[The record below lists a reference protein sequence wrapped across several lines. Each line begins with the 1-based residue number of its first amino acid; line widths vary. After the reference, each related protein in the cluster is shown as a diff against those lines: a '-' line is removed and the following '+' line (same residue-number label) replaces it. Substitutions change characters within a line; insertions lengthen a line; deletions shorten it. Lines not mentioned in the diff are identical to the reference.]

1 MDSKDTI
8 FQATHSQRL
17 PCECCGNNQFR
28 PVLCREDGT
37 LIVHCEQCHLEF
49 VNPLPNSL
57 AFQNLYRSEMV
68 GEDPRDGY
76 FSQYIFEREKRMKS
90 FSKLYHSRLKFIESL
105 MPNKGNLLDIGCGA
119 GYFVKCAIDR
129 GWKGHGLELLSE
141 YVQYAQENLNL
152 HKIQQGSL
160 DKELPFQPRLFDV
173 VTLWDLIE
181 HLRHPLACLEK
192 INKATKPGGRLIIWT
207 PNVKNSI
214 FVKEQWLSY
223 KISQHFYFFS
233 QSSLQKILNKAGF
246 RIDYITTNKS
256 KKGLFNRNNTIP
268 FKRSNKPNDKFGKF
282 LFSVKRDLKNTFNPM
297 TYCGP
302 LFDLAGYGFNLFV
315 VASKTNEI
323 A

>member
-37 LIVHCEQCHLEF
+37 LIVHCEHCHLEF

-129 GWKGHGLELLSE
+129 GWTGHGLEMGWTRAGHG
-141 YVQYAQENLNL
+141 Q
-152 HKIQQGSL
+152 
-160 DKELPFQPRLFDV
+160 D
-173 VTLWDLIE
+173 T
-181 HLRHPLACLEK
+181 
-192 INKATKPGGRLIIWT
+192 GRTWT
-207 PNVKNSI
+207 GHGQDMGNT
-214 FVKEQWLSY
+214 W
-223 KISQHFYFFS
+223 
-233 QSSLQKILNKAGF
+233 AGHGQDMD
-246 RIDYITTNKS
+246 RTPT
-256 KKGLFNRNNTIP
+256 
-268 FKRSNKPNDKFGKF
+268 
-282 LFSVKRDLKNTFNPM
+282 
-297 TYCGP
+297 
-302 LFDLAGYGFNLFV
+302 
-315 VASKTNEI
+315 
-323 A
+323 